1 MFVKRDLI
9 DMSKKISQS
18 NQNSIDAMK
27 LKEQETADASI
38 LFQKRKRQK
47 KQSKRNTQKQNE
59 ESATP
64 LGKKFSL
71 FMHFWGKKLLLAFVI
86 LLLGFGIGQYV
97 ASTINLS
104 QNNKT
109 VAIRVGE
116 SPEHIDYDLLAAINF
131 LKYSFERN
139 GFKVDGISYIGNLY
153 PEELNK
159 AEINV
164 FVRGFAQFFDLRM
177 NKDKLN
183 MFYVHRY
190 ANFYAEEFQNFDLY
204 LSSQRKIVDAVTTGV
219 TFNFLPQGFVPHEP
233 LKPQKYAY
241 DILYIYEYY
250 NPIYYSYMNQ
260 NHRLKVY
267 GGSKFASLSEEEKR
281 DELAKAKVV
290 VYEMGNSGA
299 DDETYVPY
307 AVWDLISYGRPVVT
321 NQKLLLSSYFQN
333 NVWLF
338 DNVENMILATNRAL
352 NTSDEIREKK
362 ALQART
368 VLYDF
373 FDTNVSIMQKI
384 DNLISNN

>member
-1 MFVKRDLI
+1 MFGKKDLI
-9 DMSKKISQS
+9 DMRKKISKS

-47 KQSKRNTQKQNE
+47 KTSSIDTKKQIEKN
-59 ESATP
+59 SAP
-64 LGKKFSL
+64 LGKMFAL
-71 FMHFWGKKLLLAFVI
+71 FMRFWGKKLLLALVVLF
-86 LLLGFGIGQYV
+86 LGFGIGQYI
-97 ASTINLS
+97 ASSINLS
-104 QNNKT
+104 RNNKT

-139 GFKVDGISYIGNLY
+139 GFNVEGISYIGNLY
-153 PEELNK
+153 PKELDR

-204 LSSQRKIVDAVTTGV
+204 LSSQRKIVDAVSSDV
-219 TFNFLPQGFVPHEP
+219 SFNFLPQGFVPHEP
-233 LKPQKYAY
+233 LKPLEYAY

-250 NPIYYSYMNQ
+250 NPIYSSYMKA
-260 NHRLKVY
+260 NHNLKVY
-267 GGSKFASLSEEEKR
+267 SGSKFAALSDQEKR

-290 VYEMGNSGA
+290 VYEMGNSAG

-307 AVWDLISYGRPVVT
+307 AVWDLISFGRPVVT
-321 NQKLLLSSYFQN
+321 NQKFLLNSYFQN

-338 DNVENMILATNRAL
+338 DNVESMILATNQAL

-373 FDTNVSIMQKI
+373 FDTNVSVMQKI
-384 DNLISNN
+384 DNLQSNN

>member
-1 MFVKRDLI
+1 MR
-9 DMSKKISQS
+9 KKISKS

-47 KQSKRNTQKQNE
+47 KTSSIDTKKQIEKN
-59 ESATP
+59 SAP
-64 LGKKFSL
+64 LGKMFAL
-71 FMHFWGKKLLLAFVI
+71 FMRFWGKKLLLALVVLF
-86 LLLGFGIGQYV
+86 LGFGIGQYI
-97 ASTINLS
+97 ASSINLS
-104 QNNKT
+104 RNNKT

-139 GFKVDGISYIGNLY
+139 GFNVEGISYIGNLY
-153 PEELNK
+153 PKELDR

-204 LSSQRKIVDAVTTGV
+204 LSSQRKIVDAVSSDV
-219 TFNFLPQGFVPHEP
+219 SFNFLPQGFVPHEP
-233 LKPQKYAY
+233 LKPLEYAY

-250 NPIYYSYMNQ
+250 NPIYSSYMKA
-260 NHRLKVY
+260 NHNLKVY
-267 GGSKFASLSEEEKR
+267 SGSKFSALSDQEKR

-290 VYEMGNSGA
+290 VYEMGNSAG

-307 AVWDLISYGRPVVT
+307 AVWDLISFGRPVVT
-321 NQKLLLSSYFQN
+321 NQKFLLNSYFQN

-338 DNVENMILATNRAL
+338 DNVESMILATNQAL

-373 FDTNVSIMQKI
+373 FDTNVSVMQKI
-384 DNLISNN
+384 DNLQSNN